1 MDPEAPAVLSLG
13 SNRIQVQTCSIGE
26 SLSRNVPFAN
36 LTKRQI
42 CGSFSFL
49 SYFLSPFKHWTIG
62 MLSRRKTSVGFE
74 RVSNEFQRFPKSFG
88 EFQRVPRKDLRV
100 WKNFQRVGNASK
112 DLQRVTFC
120 YFSVCPTQVGGTTQA
135 SRPQLLLPMLHQRK
149 SLDNGNAK
157 AAGGDEE
164 DNLNFSGPPWQQLS
178 WRHLNCI
185 KTGSQIAP
193 GWREKWWGRRIN
205 SAGGGGV
212 KTGTLCIISEWT
224 NNLWHSC
231 QRTDMPEIGWMK
243 LRFMPS
249 LLFLFNKELIID
261 LTCYW

>member
-49 SYFLSPFKHWTIG
+49 SNFLSPFKHWTIG
-62 MLSRRKTSVGFE
+62 MLSRRKTGVGFG
-74 RVSNEFQRFPKSFG
+74 RVSN

-100 WKNFQRVGNASK
+100 WKHSQSSK
-112 DLQRVTFC
+112 EFPSPIFRFAQHK
-120 YFSVCPTQVGGTTQA
+120 QA
-135 SRPQLLLPMLHQRK
+135 ELLLPMLHQRK

-193 GWREKWWGRRIN
+193 GEKNDGDAGSIALVVGEWKLVHYVS
-205 SAGGGGV
+205 SA
-212 KTGTLCIISEWT
+212 SEQT
-224 NNLWHSC
+224 TC
-231 QRTDMPEIGWMK
+231 GIVVR
-243 LRFMPS
+243 
-249 LLFLFNKELIID
+249 ELIC
-261 LTCYW
+261 LK